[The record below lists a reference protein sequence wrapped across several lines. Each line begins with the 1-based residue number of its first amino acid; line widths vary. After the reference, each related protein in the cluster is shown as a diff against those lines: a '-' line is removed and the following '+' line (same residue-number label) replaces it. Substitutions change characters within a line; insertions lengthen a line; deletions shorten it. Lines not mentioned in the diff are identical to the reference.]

1 VLTSCGDYLDELPD
15 DRAEMTSDGK
25 VQKLLTSC
33 YLTNDPLLV
42 AEMMSDNVDDYGPQN
57 PNTSRFMDQLYAWS
71 DISEANNESPELVWE
86 DCYAK
91 IASANLALQAID
103 DLGGPT
109 TTALRQARGEALLC
123 RAYLHFTLVNLF
135 GHAYSSKTSE
145 QDLGIAFL
153 TSPVETLDALPPRN
167 TVGEVYR
174 LIDRDLQEGL
184 PLVGSDYKVPR
195 YHFNQKAAYAFATRF
210 YLYYGQWQKA
220 IDYATLCLGSTPQ
233 AVLRD
238 WEYMST
244 MTQTFDAISQ
254 HYIDAT
260 LPCNLLMLTGYSS
273 MGLIFGPYRYMSKYS
288 HGKYL
293 AEHEDGEAAN
303 IWGQARPYQQMSTY
317 SATNLDKTVF
327 WKLPFLF
334 EYTDPVAGT
343 GYYHTVYPALTTDE
357 ALLNRAEAY
366 VLTDQYGK
374 AAQDLTLWM
383 QNFIETDLTLTPDY
397 IRDFYNSAAY
407 SYSDEQGIQSTIK
420 KHLHPAFDIGDEGG
434 MKEAL
439 LQCVLGFRRIETLQT
454 GLRWYDVKRYGIEI
468 VRRVISAAGVPERR
482 TDLLVDGDPRRA
494 IQIPLKARQAGVEP
508 NPR

>member
-1 VLTSCGDYLDELPD
+1 
-15 DRAEMTSDGK
+15 
-25 VQKLLTSC
+25 
-33 YLTNDPLLV
+33 
-42 AEMMSDNVDDYGPQN
+42 
-57 PNTSRFMDQLYAWS
+57 
-71 DISEANNESPELVWE
+71 
-86 DCYAK
+86 
-91 IASANLALQAID
+91 
-103 DLGGPT
+103 
-109 TTALRQARGEALLC
+109 
-123 RAYLHFTLVNLF
+123 
-135 GHAYSSKTSE
+135 
-145 QDLGIAFL
+145 
-153 TSPVETLDALPPRN
+153 
-167 TVGEVYR
+167 
-174 LIDRDLQEGL
+174 
-184 PLVGSDYKVPR
+184 
-195 YHFNQKAAYAFATRF
+195 
-210 YLYYGQWQKA
+210 
-220 IDYATLCLGSTPQ
+220 
-233 AVLRD
+233 
-238 WEYMST
+238 
-244 MTQTFDAISQ
+244 
-254 HYIDAT
+254 
-260 LPCNLLMLTGYSS
+260 MLTGYSS

>member
-1 VLTSCGDYLDELPD
+1 MTGLRNILLACCVGCCLTTVLTSCGDYLDELPD

-238 WEYMST
+238 WE
-244 MTQTFDAISQ
+244 
-254 HYIDAT
+254 
-260 LPCNLLMLTGYSS
+260 
-273 MGLIFGPYRYMSKYS
+273 
-288 HGKYL
+288 
-293 AEHEDGEAAN
+293 
-303 IWGQARPYQQMSTY
+303 
-317 SATNLDKTVF
+317 
-327 WKLPFLF
+327 
-334 EYTDPVAGT
+334 
-343 GYYHTVYPALTTDE
+343 
-357 ALLNRAEAY
+357 
-366 VLTDQYGK
+366 
-374 AAQDLTLWM
+374 
-383 QNFIETDLTLTPDY
+383 
-397 IRDFYNSAAY
+397 
-407 SYSDEQGIQSTIK
+407 
-420 KHLHPAFDIGDEGG
+420 
-434 MKEAL
+434 
-439 LQCVLGFRRIETLQT
+439 
-454 GLRWYDVKRYGIEI
+454 
-468 VRRVISAAGVPERR
+468 
-482 TDLLVDGDPRRA
+482 
-494 IQIPLKARQAGVEP
+494 
-508 NPR
+508 